1 MLRRRAIE
9 SVRGYPRGSE
19 LQAALARS
27 LGERADAAVV
37 AVAAAVED
45 DGLGAGV
52 LRALRDQLAG
62 ALGLLHPRQL
72 AQVGLGPVDGG
83 ERVAAH
89 VIDDLGLHTAVR
101 AEDREPRAIAGAGH
115 LRADAAAAAQARL
128 VAGLDAHARLPTLR
142 ATYSSA

>member
-9 SVRGYPRGSE
+9 SVRGYPDGSE
-19 LQAALARS
+19 LQAALARA

-45 DGLGAGV
+45 HGLGAGV
-52 LRALRDQLAG
+52 LRALGDQLAG
-62 ALGLLHPRQL
+62 ALGLLHARKLTQL
-72 AQVGLGPVDGG
+72 GLGPVDGG

-89 VIDDLGLHTAVR
+89 VVDHLGLHAAVR
-101 AEDREPRAIAGAGH
+101 AEDGEPRAIARPRH
-115 LRADAAAAAQARL
+115 LRADAPAAAQACL
-128 VAGLDAHARLPTLR
+128 VARLHGHARLPTLR